1 MNFPPTIS
9 FFAPGIPKGQPRPR
23 AFIRGKRAAV
33 YDPGTAEAWKG
44 DIAIAWR
51 DAGFPKPIEGC
62 PYRVELSFRF
72 PRPKHHYTGKGIL
85 KPSSPDWHTS
95 KPDIDNATK
104 AVLDA
109 LTHLQLWKD
118 DDAVASLTVSKT
130 YGSPTGCLIH
140 ITSLP
145 PQKP

>member
-9 FFAPGIPKGQPRPR
+9 FFAQGIPKGQPRPR

-51 DAGFPKPIEGC
+51 NAEFPKPIAGC
-62 PYRVELSFRF
+62 PYHVELSFRF
-72 PRPKHHYTGKGIL
+72 PRPKSHYTSKGIL
-85 KPSSPDWHTS
+85 KPSSPDWHTG
-95 KPDIDNATK
+95 KPDTDNLAK
-104 AVLDA
+104 GVLDA
-109 LTHLQLWKD
+109 LTHLQLWQD
-118 DDAVASLTVSKT
+118 DAAVASLTVSKS
-130 YGSPTGCLIH
+130 YGTPSGCLIT

-145 PQKP
+145 PQK